1 MKNELPRISA
11 ILLAAGA
18 SKRFGSPKLLL
29 PLGNSTILEQSVDNL
44 LNSKVTEIT
53 VVIGYHAHEARRI
66 IASKPVKI
74 VVNRLY
80 RQGMSTSLR
89 AGLGMVNSHAAAVM
103 IALADLPF
111 IPTATVN
118 TLIEAFKYSNR
129 GIIVPVH
136 NSRRGHPVIFSI
148 KYKEELSQLT
158 GDMGGREI
166 IRRHSDDVL
175 EVAVNSESIYQDIDN
190 LMSYQSYIKSN
201 VGKT

>member
-1 MKNELPRISA
+1 MKNESPLISA

-44 LNSKVTEIT
+44 LGSKATEVI
-53 VVIGYHAHEARRI
+53 VVVGYHAHEARRV

-74 VVNRLY
+74 VVNRAY
-80 RQGMSTSLR
+80 RHGMSTSLR
-89 AGLGMVNSHAAAVM
+89 TGLSMVSSHATAVM

-111 IPTATVN
+111 IPVAVVN
-118 TLIEAFKYSNR
+118 KLIEAFKYTNK

-136 NSRRGHPVIFSI
+136 KSRRGHPVVFSI
-148 KYKEELSQLT
+148 KYKEELSQLR

-166 IRRHSDDVL
+166 ISRHSDDVL
-175 EVAVNSESIYQDIDN
+175 EVAVDSESIYQDIDT
-190 LMSYQSYIKSN
+190 LISYQSYLKSN
-201 VGKT
+201 VGRT